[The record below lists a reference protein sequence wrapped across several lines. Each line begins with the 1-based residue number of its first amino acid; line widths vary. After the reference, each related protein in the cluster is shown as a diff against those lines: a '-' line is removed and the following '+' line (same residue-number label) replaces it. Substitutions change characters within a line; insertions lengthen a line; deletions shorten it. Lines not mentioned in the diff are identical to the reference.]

1 MFFVRLY
8 FYVRSFCALCAFC
21 LLCRFSSFSQWPYVC
36 GGSQRR
42 HVYFSTWLFLVS
54 PNFSIISLNWAIL
67 AWMFSKTCS
76 SLLLY
81 CLQLTPSVLF

>member
-8 FYVRSFCALCAFC
+8 FYVRSFCAFC
-21 LLCRFSSFSQWPYVC
+21 LLSGFSIFSQWPYVC

-54 PNFSIISLNWAIL
+54 
-67 AWMFSKTCS
+67 SKF
-76 SLLLY
+76 
-81 CLQLTPSVLF
+81 PSFR